1 MSSVNAGQRIGE
13 YVLDRVVG
21 EGTFGQV
28 WRAHHHVWH
37 DQVVAVKVPTD
48 PQYLRSLQQEGTA
61 IHGLTHPNITKALGF
76 DPFAPVPYL
85 VVEFVEGR
93 SLRALMSERVRLS
106 AQETIAVMRQ
116 VLAALGHAHANGVI
130 HRDVKPENIL
140 IAGEELHAPGS
151 VKLTD
156 FGLGL
161 RGGAK
166 MAQSIAYSMDAGD
179 EQARQIAGTLDYMAP
194 EQRAG
199 GEVDGRADL
208 YSCGVVLYEMLT
220 GEKPAGT
227 DLPSDVVETVPRE
240 LDEVFRKSYARL
252 DKRYTNAAAMDAAL
266 ASVGVIPPIPK
277 SAPPPPTR
285 EVVGNVKPP
294 GSCPKCGGNVNGDDQ
309 FCMHCGHQL
318 VAQVRRCGK
327 CGAFPASTD
336 TFCIF
341 CGEDLRRST
350 DSSAAT
356 A

>member
-1 MSSVNAGQRIGE
+1 MANVKAGQRIGE

-28 WRAHHHVWH
+28 WRATHHVWH
-37 DQVVAVKVPTD
+37 DQVAAVKVPTD

-85 VVEFVEGR
+85 VVEFVEGK
-93 SLRALMSERVRLS
+93 SLRALIDERGRLPAS
-106 AQETIAVMRQ
+106 DAIPVMRQ
-116 VLAALGHAHANGVI
+116 VLAGLGHAHANGVV
-130 HRDVKPENIL
+130 HRDIKPENIL
-140 IAGEELHAPGS
+140 IAGDDVRKPGA

-161 RGGAK
+161 RGGAQ

-179 EQARQIAGTLDYMAP
+179 EQARQLAGTLDYMAP

-199 GEVDGRADL
+199 GEIDARADL
-208 YSCGVVLYEMLT
+208 YACGVVLYEMLT

-227 DLPSDVVETVPRE
+227 DLPSDVVPDLPRE

-252 DKRYTNAAAMDAAL
+252 NKRFPDAAAMDAAL
-266 ASVGVIPPIPK
+266 ASIGVIPPIPRK
-277 SAPPPPTR
+277 LEPPPIR
-285 EVVGNVKPP
+285 KVVGDTRPP
-294 GSCPKCGGNVNGDDQ
+294 GNCPKCNGHVNGDDQ

-318 VAQVRRCGK
+318 TPVVRRCGK

-341 CGEDLRRST
+341 CGHDLREPAPT
-350 DSSAAT
+350 MDT
-356 A
+356 HV